1 MIPFLLSKVAELGHA
16 VFTTGDYNLNII
28 GIRSPTRVANSF
40 DDELC
45 VIYKTGGVW
54 TAESFEV
61 TTDPGTPYLI
71 KPINGAGAAVI
82 APGQYRGAYLIAKHR
97 GQYDA
102 LCQVGGPVDVYRDDN
117 RDNNLDLDPTTIQR
131 GMFGINIHKRSGN
144 GDAVNGASAGCTVFR
159 YDSEFFVF
167 MDLCRSQV
175 NERGFST
182 FTYTVVNYEDL

>member
-16 VFTTGDYNLNII
+16 VFTAGDYNLNII
-28 GIRSPTRVANSF
+28 GIRSPTRVANAF
-40 DDELC
+40 NDELC

-54 TAESFEV
+54 TSDSFEV
-61 TTDPGTPYLI
+61 TTDPGTPYLL
-71 KPINGAGAAVI
+71 KPINVAGAAVI
-82 APGQYRGAYLIAKHR
+82 APGQYRGAYRIAKHR

-131 GMFGINIHKRSGN
+131 GMFGISIHKRAGN

-159 YDSEFFVF
+159 HDSEFFVF
-167 MDLCRSQV
+167 MDLCRAQV